1 MKRGSNQESERY
13 LNEKASPFH
22 ASFHFSVYS
31 LFHVVWDDIL
41 GRYFGMKI
49 FSFSTEKNLLS
60 TNKFSSQNIVISSQ
74 NNVQKYH
81 LRRHEKRLTIKFF
94 TKHTTQYLIS
104 ISVNIDPNDDCIDL
118 AVFIGGESGSV
129 FSIPN
134 GDSRNGQW
142 SIKISQFN
150 CGFNNLPPQGCT
162 QWYFGQLSGIVRYL
176 VLSSLVDYLT

>member
-1 MKRGSNQESERY
+1 MNS
-13 LNEKASPFH
+13 
-22 ASFHFSVYS
+22 
-31 LFHVVWDDIL
+31 I
-41 GRYFGMKI
+41 
-49 FSFSTEKNLLS
+49 
-60 TNKFSSQNIVISSQ
+60 
-74 NNVQKYH
+74 
-81 LRRHEKRLTIKFF
+81 
-94 TKHTTQYLIS
+94 IS

-118 AVFIGGESGSV
+118 SVFIGGGSGSV

-176 VLSSLVDYLT
+176 EGRYHSRFFVRVGHETTYAAIGNHNFFTIPCHCQTYQN